1 MDEKDLAGPLV
12 SLKHLL
18 YPVLTPFDVGQHH
31 L

>member
-1 MDEKDLAGPLV
+1 MGEKYLEVPHE

-18 YPVLTPFDVGQHH
+18 YPALFTFDVGQHH